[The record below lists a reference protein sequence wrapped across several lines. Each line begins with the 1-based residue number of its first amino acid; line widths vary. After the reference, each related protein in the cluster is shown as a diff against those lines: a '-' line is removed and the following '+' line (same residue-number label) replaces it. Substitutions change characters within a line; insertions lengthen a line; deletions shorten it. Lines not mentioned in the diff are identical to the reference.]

1 MHGRIEPDRDL
12 REDSRSNVFLS
23 GTLYWAQTQAPV
35 RVRNLSGTGAMLD
48 GTGLPGEATQVELR
62 RGSLS
67 VRGEI
72 VWHRGNLRGVRFGGP
87 VTVADWVR
95 KPGNAD
101 QRAIDRSIASIRN
114 GGTSADTGSISASA
128 DRPETLESFATELQQ
143 ICERLAGSPVMTV
156 AFGEDLVR
164 LDALAHRLMA
174 LSKDRFDHHLP
185 RAYKG

>member
-1 MHGRIEPDRDL
+1 MHARMEPDREL

-23 GTLYWAQTQAPV
+23 ATLYWARMQSPV

-48 GTGLPGEATQVELR
+48 GAGLPGEQTEVELR

-67 VRGEI
+67 IRGEV
-72 VWHRGNLRGVRFGGP
+72 VWHRGNLRGVRFRGP
-87 VTVADWVR
+87 VTVSEWVR
-95 KPGNAD
+95 KPGNGD

-114 GGTSADTGSISASA
+114 GDTSSDLRSIPAGADQ
-128 DRPETLESFATELQQ
+128 PETLEDFATELQR

-156 AFGEDLVR
+156 SFGEDLVR

-174 LSKDRFDHHLP
+174 LSKERSDRPGL
-185 RAYKG
+185 RAHIG